1 MVPVKKTS
9 PGSMAVNTVG
19 SSSGTSAGLTAGST
33 PNIFAAASA
42 TPKSMINTTG
52 MSCTRLLACTYTVKI
67 PHLSPCNVVHFQIIL
82 LQSNLC
88 A

>member
-1 MVPVKKTS
+1 MKKTS
-9 PGSMAVNTVG
+9 PGSLAVNTVG

-52 MSCTRLLACTYTVKI
+52 RSCTRLLACTYTVKI
-67 PHLSPCNVVHFQIIL
+67 PHGNVVHFQIIL
-82 LQSNLC
+82 LQSNLS

>member
-1 MVPVKKTS
+1 MPVKKTS
-9 PGSMAVNTVG
+9 PGSLAVNTVG
-19 SSSGTSAGLTAGST
+19 TSSSTSAGLTAGST

-52 MSCTRLLACTYTVKI
+52 RSCTRSLEYTYTDKI
-67 PHLSPCNVVHFQIIL
+67 PHSALVKRFIFNNTPLEQFES
-82 LQSNLC
+82 